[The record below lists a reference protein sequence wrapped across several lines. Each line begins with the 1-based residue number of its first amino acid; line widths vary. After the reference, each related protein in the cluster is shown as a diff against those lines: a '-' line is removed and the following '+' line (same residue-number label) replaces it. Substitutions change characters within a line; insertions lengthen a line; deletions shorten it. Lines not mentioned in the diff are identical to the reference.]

1 MTILGWGWRTR
12 EVGLVQAVLYY
23 IISER
28 IYMLSSYNL
37 YISASAINVVMT
49 SNSTQ
54 LEISGCSQ
62 TVGKIT
68 SLVPNGDRKLRHHPL
83 PFLAWKILACR
94 ENIYTEKL
102 TRPTQPLFGPTF
114 SLHPLWRGGKKPSS
128 ENTEGLSWMGYPPR
142 IT

>member
-1 MTILGWGWRTR
+1 MGLEDQGGWLGAGGSLLHYTR
-12 EVGLVQAVLYY
+12 EDLYVVCGCW
-23 IISER
+23 
-28 IYMLSSYNL
+28 SSYNL
-37 YISASAINVVMT
+37 YISASAINVLMT

-83 PFLAWKILACR
+83 PFLAWTILACR
-94 ENIYTEKL
+94 ENIYTEKF
-102 TRPTQPLFGPTF
+102 TRPTQPLFGSAF